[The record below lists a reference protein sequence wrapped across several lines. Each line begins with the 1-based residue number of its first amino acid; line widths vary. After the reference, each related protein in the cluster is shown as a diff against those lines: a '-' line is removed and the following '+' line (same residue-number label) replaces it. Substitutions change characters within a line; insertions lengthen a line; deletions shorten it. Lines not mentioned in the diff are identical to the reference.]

1 MKAHINQQAARPLAL
16 LYGLPE
22 STETGRGVRA
32 ALEEQGFSSKE
43 IAPEQLLQPVG
54 ALAGLGGKAA
64 PLYSG
69 EAPDTQLLLMSN
81 FTSPQLNA
89 VLDALREA
97 GVHVPLKAVV
107 TKHNKTWS
115 VLALLEELQRER
127 EATRRL
133 KTHPAGAATG
143 RGNIVWIFAPIIAD
157 VKAAKCAG
165 FRYQRAGHHATA
177 TASRYTGTAACCS
190 SASVMAKQRAW
201 CSSCGRRARTIP
213 ARLNGIFQMQCH
225 QRPGRGAA
233 PADGRGAG
241 GLCLTAGPRAGSV
254 WTS

>member
-32 ALEEQGFSSKE
+32 DA
-43 IAPEQLLQPVG
+43 
-54 ALAGLGGKAA
+54 
-64 PLYSG
+64 
-69 EAPDTQLLLMSN
+69 QLLLMSN

-127 EATRRL
+127 EATRRFENA
-133 KTHPAGAATG
+133 PPQG
-143 RGNIVWIFAPIIAD
+143 RQQEGEI
-157 VKAAKCAG
+157 
-165 FRYQRAGHHATA
+165 
-177 TASRYTGTAACCS
+177 
-190 SASVMAKQRAW
+190 
-201 CSSCGRRARTIP
+201 
-213 ARLNGIFQMQCH
+213 
-225 QRPGRGAA
+225 
-233 PADGRGAG
+233 
-241 GLCLTAGPRAGSV
+241 
-254 WTS
+254 